1 MMKVITIFGD
11 SLNQRRAEAWSKVNT
26 CGERAR
32 AFAVK
37 AWSTTDGN
45 RIERL
50 IDENL
55 VAWRTATLGAQGGR
69 CAELWRA
76 GPGEA
81 VRALMPRG
89 GRNNRYCAGDC
100 WA

>member
-1 MMKVITIFGD
+1 MMKVIAIFED
-11 SLNQRRAEAWSKVNT
+11 SLNQRRAEAWSKVNAS
-26 CGERAR
+26 GERAR
-32 AFAVK
+32 AFVIR

-55 VAWRTATLGAQGGR
+55 VAWRTATLCAQGGR
-69 CAELWRA
+69 CAELRRA
-76 GPGEA
+76 DPGEA
-81 VRALMPRG
+81 VRELMPRG

>member
-1 MMKVITIFGD
+1 MMKVIAIFGD

-26 CGERAR
+26 SGERAR
-32 AFAVK
+32 AFVVR

-55 VAWRTATLGAQGGR
+55 VA
-69 CAELWRA
+69 
-76 GPGEA
+76 
-81 VRALMPRG
+81 
-89 GRNNRYCAGDC
+89 
-100 WA
+100 